1 MCIYKSVLLRFLKN
15 IKTYRFFYLIFN
27 LKQINSNGS
36 HQKLLSLKIN
46 ALFEDH
52 KKAIETYMKQK
63 LPVLPL

>member
-52 KKAIETYMKQK
+52 KKVIETYMKQK